1 MSVYHELLEIKRFRE
16 TQAETE
22 VRRHRAL
29 VAEANRAI
37 EELEH
42 KLADFRHWAEN
53 HERGLF
59 DDLCAR
65 LVKLRE
71 IEELR
76 ETVAEL
82 RNRERNMEQG
92 VLDAQ
97 GKRDQAA
104 RALDDAVSV
113 HTDASR
119 QTNKFKELS
128 RVYSEEARLEQ
139 ERLEDLEMEEFR
151 STRDEDDEW
160 EAADD
165 DTDPTLQ

>member
-1 MSVYHELLEIKRFRE
+1 M
-16 TQAETE
+16 
-22 VRRHRAL
+22 
-29 VAEANRAI
+29 AEANRSV

-42 KLADFRHWAEN
+42 KLEDFRQWADN
-53 HERGLF
+53 HERSLF
-59 DDLCAR
+59 DDLCSR

-76 ETVAEL
+76 HAVAEL
-82 RNRERNMEQG
+82 RNRERNLEQG
-92 VLDAQ
+92 VQDAR

-104 RALDDAVSV
+104 RALDDAVTV

-139 ERLEDLEMEEFR
+139 ERKEDLEMEEFR
-151 STRDEDDEW
+151 IMRDEDDEW

-165 DTDPTLQ
+165 DSDSTDE